1 MIRVLFTLTHLLR
14 CVRSVPFV
22 FVVLFDRLH
31 SFSHSRPS
39 RLRCCRRRLYITYCL
54 CCVWLLVLANLLTP
68 THTVADA
75 KTIGGLELRVYA
87 IFVHIFH
94 QKMETEFGQN
104 RLKASRKPK
113 LCEFMY
119 WIIDSFANEFA
130 FLSLCS

>member
-14 CVRSVPFV
+14 CVRSVSFV

-31 SFSHSRPS
+31 SFSHSRPC
-39 RLRCCRRRLYITYCL
+39 RCRCCRRRLYIEYCL

-75 KTIGGLELRVYA
+75 KTIVGLELRVYA
-87 IFVHIFH
+87 IFVHILTRKWKRIWSKSIKSK
-94 QKMETEFGQN
+94 QKTKTMWI
-104 RLKASRKPK
+104 
-113 LCEFMY
+113 MY
-119 WIIDSFANEFA
+119 WIIDSFANDFS